1 MRCRVADALPLPDR
15 SRGATFSPCR
25 TFRYDLWRVWSEGPS
40 VAFIGLNPST
50 ADETQDDP
58 TIRRC
63 IGFAK
68 SWGFGRMHMLNLYAF
83 RSTDPMGLLPDLESK
98 VGPDNDEVLLN
109 VAGRCSFVIAA
120 WGAFAFAHD
129 RGNRV
134 ARGVIGC
141 SGQVLVLGRNQNG
154 SPKHPLYIRADTQP
168 VPW

>member
-1 MRCRVADALPLPDR
+1 MGDALPLPDR
-15 SRGATFSPCR
+15 SRGATFSACR
-25 TFRYDLWRVWSEGPS
+25 TFRYDLWRVWSDGPS

-83 RSTDPMGLLPDLESK
+83 RSTDPTGLLPDLESK
-98 VGPDNDEVLLN
+98 VGPDNDEVLLD
-109 VAGRCSFVIAA
+109 VTGGCRFVIAA
-120 WGAFAFAHD
+120 WGAFGFARERGD
-129 RGNRV
+129 RI
-134 ARGVIGC
+134 ARGLIAQ
-141 SGQVLVLGRNQNG
+141 SKQVRVLGRNKDG